1 MADEPVKEARQKLA
15 ATLLAILRKNKTKVY
30 RGLLSALNEILE
42 AKRLQDSDS
51 CPGDVIEEA
60 PEAPPPVIPETVPDQ
75 SAGSEPETK
84 PQPEPETE
92 IKKPETIGGMITM
105 GKNPEELT
113 NNNEA
118 SGNVS
123 ASVSLDNGLH
133 IVTRATQELT

>member
-60 PEAPPPVIPETVPDQ
+60 PEAPPPVMPE
-75 SAGSEPETK
+75 K
-84 PQPEPETE
+84 H
-92 IKKPETIGGMITM
+92 PETIPKHRIRT
-105 GKNPEELT
+105 
-113 NNNEA
+113 
-118 SGNVS
+118 
-123 ASVSLDNGLH
+123 
-133 IVTRATQELT
+133 